1 MGEAIA
7 RHVTLVGGPL
17 DGHSLTVTMGQTLS
31 FEDTENPGRV
41 TALGIQ
47 PRLRVGID
55 AHHFIRTLS
64 GAAVPPP
71 RTAERPPDRKER
83 GPRGSS
89 RRTS

>member
-1 MGEAIA
+1 M
-7 RHVTLVGGPL
+7 
-17 DGHSLTVTMGQTLS
+17 
-31 FEDTENPGRV
+31 
-41 TALGIQ
+41 TAHGIQ

-55 AHHFIRTLS
+55 PTPHFIPRTLS